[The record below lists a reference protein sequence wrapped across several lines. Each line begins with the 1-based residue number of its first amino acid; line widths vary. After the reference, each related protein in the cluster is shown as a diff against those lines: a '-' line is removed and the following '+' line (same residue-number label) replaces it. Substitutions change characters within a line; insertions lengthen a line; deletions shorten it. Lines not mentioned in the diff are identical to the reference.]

1 MTTNSVL
8 QVLSPGVG
16 YGIVIGIGGVFAVL
30 MLCVTW
36 LQNRYTSFS
45 SHESE
50 EFNTASRN
58 IKPGLIAS
66 GIVSSWTWSTTL
78 LTSSTFSY
86 KYGVCGGMWYAA
98 NGCLQIM
105 LFSLIAIKIKSNT
118 PGAHTFAEIIL
129 SKHGK
134 IAHVTY
140 LIRPLNR
147 PPNFTRQGSPDA
159 KRSVD
164 LALLVG
170 ELTRPRPSRPAVR
183 RLCRQI

>member
-134 IAHVTY
+134 IAHVTGGNY
-140 LIRPLNR
+140 GA
-147 PPNFTRQGSPDA
+147 PNFSGAPNF
-159 KRSVD
+159 
-164 LALLVG
+164 L
-170 ELTRPRPSRPAVR
+170 
-183 RLCRQI
+183 